1 MNSKKQFGKTVRNT
15 AAALLCL
22 AFAGAAAG
30 CDSLIGTDNEADM
43 SRVIA
48 EVNITKEKDFA
59 EGGKYAA
66 YKDVVSESNGKIYK
80 RDLISAFLSSGYSS
94 VQNGATYK
102 DTFNK
107 LAETLV
113 ARKITVQYS
122 MAYFLD
128 ADGYSVQGYNDYI
141 AAQKDELK
149 DVEEEKR
156 AQILTLKYFLTD
168 GGTAAEGDNGYDR
181 AVYSL
186 KKAVNSSLDSSE
198 TSFMRSSDDTSADGI
213 TGADS
218 ARTLPTGINT
228 EKDDYYTENYDIYTG
243 YNTPDSCGEYEKQKN
258 STRYSR
264 RAAYNQFI
272 TNLVSNGLI
281 SSETTETT
289 DFMKLDYFYVELLSQ
304 LEQSMISKFSD
315 AVDEKAGASLTADK
329 VKKLYEE
336 ELAAQ
341 KKKYDESLSDFESD
355 IGSLSA
361 TKFVLYA
368 PEKAASEAGKYRY
381 GYVYNILLPFSATDT
396 QRISAYKNDADKATT
411 DEEKAARME
420 TYYAERAKAADKIIA
435 KDQRTGWFSNDDAS
449 NYAEEK
455 DGKWYF
461 FNKYTG
467 NTKRYKTA
475 THYASSIAFDGSVVT
490 SADGKIKSV
499 NVSKNKTILPFVNN
513 VLETMLGV
521 TTPATALTTYKRT
534 PSANAKNDFDWQD
547 FMLLKGKADVGTGVD
562 LGTYFADTESKQYK
576 AVTAVNELVFAYGT
590 DPGMLNSYIGYTVT
604 PSCDKTFVKEF
615 AYAAKE
621 AVAGGVGTYT
631 VCLTDYGWHIMYCNY
646 VYEAGNVYG
655 TADEIFAEANM
666 ENGEYKEDTFA
677 RYFYDSVKSK
687 LDESSTIVQERM
699 LADYNTENAVTKYT
713 TRYQDLLDMDSSNGR
728 K

>member
-1 MNSKKQFGKTVRNT
+1 MTCDGLGNESVWGCIISSNT
-15 AAALLCL
+15 AEKSLYRAERSRGI
-22 AFAGAAAG
+22 GA
-30 CDSLIGTDNEADM
+30 N
-43 SRVIA
+43 
-48 EVNITKEKDFA
+48 
-59 EGGKYAA
+59 
-66 YKDVVSESNGKIYK
+66 
-80 RDLISAFLSSGYSS
+80 
-94 VQNGATYK
+94 
-102 DTFNK
+102 
-107 LAETLV
+107 
-113 ARKITVQYS
+113 
-122 MAYFLD
+122 
-128 ADGYSVQGYNDYI
+128 
-141 AAQKDELK
+141 
-149 DVEEEKR
+149 
-156 AQILTLKYFLTD
+156 
-168 GGTAAEGDNGYDR
+168 
-181 AVYSL
+181 
-186 KKAVNSSLDSSE
+186 
-198 TSFMRSSDDTSADGI
+198 
-213 TGADS
+213 
-218 ARTLPTGINT
+218 
-228 EKDDYYTENYDIYTG
+228 
-243 YNTPDSCGEYEKQKN
+243 
-258 STRYSR
+258 
-264 RAAYNQFI
+264 
-272 TNLVSNGLI
+272 
-281 SSETTETT
+281 
-289 DFMKLDYFYVELLSQ
+289 
-304 LEQSMISKFSD
+304 
-315 AVDEKAGASLTADK
+315 
-329 VKKLYEE
+329 
-336 ELAAQ
+336 
-341 KKKYDESLSDFESD
+341 
-355 IGSLSA
+355 
-361 TKFVLYA
+361 
-368 PEKAASEAGKYRY
+368 
-381 GYVYNILLPFSATDT
+381 
-396 QRISAYKNDADKATT
+396 
-411 DEEKAARME
+411 
-420 TYYAERAKAADKIIA
+420 AERAKAADKIIA
-435 KDQRTGWFSNDDAS
+435 KDQRTGWFSNDDSS

-467 NTKRYKTA
+467 NTKRYETA

-499 NVSKNKTILPFVNN
+499 NVSKDKTILPFVNN

-713 TRYQDLLDMDSSNGR
+713 TRYQDLLDMDSSN
-728 K
+728 